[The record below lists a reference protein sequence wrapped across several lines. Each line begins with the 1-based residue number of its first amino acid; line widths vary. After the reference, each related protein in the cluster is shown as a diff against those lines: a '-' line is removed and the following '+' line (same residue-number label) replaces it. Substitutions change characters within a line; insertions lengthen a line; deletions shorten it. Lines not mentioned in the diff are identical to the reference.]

1 MLNGQN
7 EEKMKTVLYLTQIKI
22 KVFASVV
29 VNPVILHTIL
39 QHFAMQSQQ
48 NAFVSCGTKTLTVC

>member
-1 MLNGQN
+1 MSNGQN

-39 QHFAMQSQQ
+39 QHFATK